1 MTGSVPRNGLLTTS
15 CAGTFSF
22 HLGHSATKETSGLAD
37 FPEAPSSPAEMVSG
51 GKMPPHKQRS
61 SGPRAGVQPLPLPPC
76 PTVFSRGGVQLYP
89 TARSHLPPLLASRA
103 AAFRY
108 LVEAPEHLMPGCRPL
123 PPGTPHPTPAPA
135 GHTFLRMIH
144 IGQQPPPLWHFSS
157 HLDPPWGLGYLHQ
170 DEGQALCGST
180 GPGQLPGTPPKVS
193 ASGSPIGL
201 GRVWGS
207 EASAAW
213 ARLPRGPA
221 LFLLP

>member
-123 PPGTPHPTPAPA
+123 PPGTPHPTPRSSWP
-135 GHTFLRMIH
+135 
-144 IGQQPPPLWHFSS
+144 HFSTDDTHWPAAS
-157 HLDPPWGLGYLHQ
+157 SPVAFLFP
-170 DEGQALCGST
+170 S
-180 GPGQLPGTPPKVS
+180 GPSVGFGISP
-193 ASGSPIGL
+193 SG
-201 GRVWGS
+201 
-207 EASAAW
+207 
-213 ARLPRGPA
+213 
-221 LFLLP
+221 